1 MDAVIIPNILMRK
14 VGNEKL
20 PEHMQI
26 TEIDFEFKQ
35 FEFRVPA
42 INFCSMSVL
51 YSRCSKSIAEVKNEG
66 RNK

>member
-1 MDAVIIPNILMRK
+1 MRK

-20 PEHMQI
+20 PEHMRI

-51 YSRCSKSIAEVKNEG
+51 HSRCSKSIAEVKE
-66 RNK
+66 

>member
-1 MDAVIIPNILMRK
+1 MRK

-51 YSRCSKSIAEVKNEG
+51 YSRCSKSIAEMKE
-66 RNK
+66 